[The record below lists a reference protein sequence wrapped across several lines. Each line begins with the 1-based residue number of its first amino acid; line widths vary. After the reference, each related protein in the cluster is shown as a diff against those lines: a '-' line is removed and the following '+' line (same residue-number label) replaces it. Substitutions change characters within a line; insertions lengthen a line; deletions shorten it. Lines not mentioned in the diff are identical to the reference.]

1 MRAMGYPEDALG
13 SGEAILIHTRTHW
26 KALIGSIIWFV
37 LTVVGVVLL
46 LVLLPSG
53 NVEDV
58 VRWVGIVAIVVVG
71 LVFALVP
78 FIRWLSSSYTITDQR
93 IMERNGLVRQ
103 TGRNIPLRRVS
114 GVSFEKGVLDRM
126 LGCGTLLIESS
137 ADTANVVFHDVPDV
151 ENVQRVLTD
160 LITDRADNA

>member
-1 MRAMGYPEDALG
+1 MGYPEDALG
-13 SGEAILIHTRTHW
+13 SGEAVLIHTRTHW

-58 VRWVGIVAIVVVG
+58 VRWVGIIAVVVVG
-71 LVFALVP
+71 LVFGLVP
-78 FIRWLSSSYTITDQR
+78 LIRWLSSSYTVTDQR
-93 IMERNGLVRQ
+93 IMERNGIIRQ

-137 ADTANVVFHDVPDV
+137 ADTANVVFRDVPDV

-160 LITDRADNA
+160 LITDRPDDA

>member
-1 MRAMGYPEDALG
+1 MAYPEDALG
-13 SGEAILIHTRTHW
+13 TGEAVLIHTRTHW
-26 KALIGSIIWFV
+26 KALLGSIVWLVVGIVGFV
-37 LTVVGVVLL
+37 LLMVLI
-46 LVLLPSG
+46 PSG

-58 VRWVGIVAIVVVG
+58 VRWVGVAALAV
-71 LVFALVP
+71 LVLWFALSPLVG
-78 FIRWLSSSYTITDQR
+78 WLSSSYTITTQR
-93 IMERNGLVRQ
+93 IMSRNGLIRQ

-137 ADTANVVFHDVPDV
+137 ADSSTVVFNDVPAV

-160 LITDRADNA
+160 LVTDGSYDG